1 MDKIK
6 FFGGFE
12 ILKEKYILS
21 NIELNNN
28 KSVPIQETKIEPVQ
42 ETTSTQIPKKRFKR
56 IKKNN

>member
-42 ETTSTQIPKKRFKR
+42 ETTSTKIPKKRFKR
-56 IKKNN
+56 IIKI